1 MQLRFK
7 NGKFR
12 ILQVSDAQDLQH
24 VRHTMMRML
33 NKAYDDVKPDLVVL
47 TGDNILGNHLYDCE
61 LWTPLFVKDKESE
74 KKAMGVAIDKLVS
87 PIEQRKIP
95 FAMIYGNHDDRN
107 RLTKDEQADFY
118 RAYSCNVGLDG
129 TDSGDCDTYNIPVYS
144 ENGDEI
150 KFNIWMLD
158 SAWHDKQK
166 DKCFEYIK
174 PEAIEWY
181 KKTSAELKAQNGGKP
196 VPSLMFQHI
205 PMLETFELV
214 EECNEEDE
222 GAVKGPDNKFIRLK
236 PDVEGF
242 LGEYISAV
250 EKKTGQMEAIKECGD
265 VKAVVF
271 GHDHQN
277 CFTGVVDGIDFI
289 QTSCASFRCYGNRK
303 RGVRVFDIDE
313 ATGDYETFFL
323 TYEDIVGKSLWNE
336 FCYIWDAD
344 DMWKKKVALI
354 AGSVLGATAI
364 GVGLGLL
371 LK

>member
-1 MQLRFK
+1 MDGYYGLAAIEEDVSKNYAQASEYYNRALKGTEQLY
-7 NGKFR
+7 
-12 ILQVSDAQDLQH
+12 VS
-24 VRHTMMRML
+24 HTMYSIGQM
-33 NKAYDDVKPDLVVL
+33 
-47 TGDNILGNHLYDCE
+47 YDCGRGE
-61 LWTPLFVKDKESE
+61 F
-74 KKAMGVAIDKLVS
+74 S
-87 PIEQRKIP
+87 PAK
-95 FAMIYGNHDDRN
+95 
-107 RLTKDEQADFY
+107 
-118 RAYSCNVGLDG
+118 
-129 TDSGDCDTYNIPVYS
+129 
-144 ENGDEI
+144 
-150 KFNIWMLD
+150 
-158 SAWHDKQK
+158 
-166 DKCFEYIK
+166 
-174 PEAIEWY
+174 AIEWY
-181 KKTSAELKAQNGGKP
+181 KKTSAELKAENGGKP

-214 EECNEEDE
+214 EECNAEDE

-277 CFTGVVDGIDFI
+277 CFTGAVDGIDFI